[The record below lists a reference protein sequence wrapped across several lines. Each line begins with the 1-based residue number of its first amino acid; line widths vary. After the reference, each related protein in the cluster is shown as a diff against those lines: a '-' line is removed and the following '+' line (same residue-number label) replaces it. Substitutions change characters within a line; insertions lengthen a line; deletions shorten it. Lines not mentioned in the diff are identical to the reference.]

1 MVRGLQSHR
10 NLYIVSYYSY
20 TKLKNLILRPE
31 AAEKI
36 GVFIHMKI
44 KVFLSFWNLDFCK
57 VGGRWTIGWGVEPNR
72 SLKQKNVHLRFLS

>member
-44 KVFLSFWNLDFCK
+44 KVFWCFWILDFCK
-57 VGGRWTIGWGVEPNR
+57 VGGRWTIGGGGPAKSFTQEKFH
-72 SLKQKNVHLRFLS
+72 SLNIK